1 MMQTNSL
8 KQSRN
13 QSERPRRHRAV
24 RGVAAFLALGGVLGL
39 TGCAGSSASADN
51 PAGVLISGEPDSE
64 FAGSEL
70 VQPYPLPDVEFTDT
84 DGGAFNPAVDA
95 QSAVTLVFFGYTH
108 CPDICNTTLA
118 DIAAAL
124 RRADDQVVD
133 ATQLLFI
140 SVDPE
145 RDTPQVVR
153 DYLDQFDTDFE
164 GLTGTPEQV
173 AEAAES
179 LGVALEG
186 TVPVSGGYEV
196 EHGTQVIGFD
206 AVGAGGLVW
215 TQGTTVGDLRD
226 DITRLAEA
234 A

>member
-1 MMQTNSL
+1 M
-8 KQSRN
+8 
-13 QSERPRRHRAV
+13 
-24 RGVAAFLALGGVLGL
+24 RGAAGFLALVGVLGL

-51 PAGVLISGEPDSE
+51 PAGVLISAESDGE

-70 VQPYPLPDVEFTDT
+70 AQPYPLPDVELTDT
-84 DGGAFNPAVDA
+84 RGEIFNPATDA
-95 QSAVTLVFFGYTH
+95 QAGVTLVFFGYTH

-118 DIAAAL
+118 DVAAAL
-124 RRADDQVVD
+124 RRADDQVAD

-140 SVDPE
+140 TVDPE

-153 DYLDQFDTDFE
+153 EYLDQFDSAFE

-173 AEAAES
+173 ADTAAA

-186 TVPVSGGYEV
+186 TVPVAGGYEV

-206 AVGAGGLVW
+206 AVGAGRLVW

>member
-1 MMQTNSL
+1 MGAT
-8 KQSRN
+8 
-13 QSERPRRHRAV
+13 RRHRAM
-24 RGVAAFLALGGVLGL
+24 RGAAASLAFLGILGL
-39 TGCAGSSASADN
+39 TGCAGSSASAQN
-51 PAGVLISGEPDSE
+51 PAGVLIAADSDSE

-84 DGGAFNPAVDA
+84 QGEVFNPATDA
-95 QSAVTLVFFGYTH
+95 QAGVTLVFFGYTH

-124 RRADDQVVD
+124 RRADDQVAQ

-140 SVDPE
+140 TVDPE

-153 DYLDQFDTDFE
+153 EYLDQFDGDFE
-164 GLTGTPEQV
+164 GLTGTAEQV
-173 AEAAES
+173 AETAAA

-206 AVGAGGLVW
+206 AVGAGRLVW

-226 DITRLAEA
+226 DITKLAEA

>member
-1 MMQTNSL
+1 M
-8 KQSRN
+8 
-13 QSERPRRHRAV
+13 
-24 RGVAAFLALGGVLGL
+24 ALGGVLAL
-39 TGCAGSSASADN
+39 SGCAGSSALADN
-51 PAGVLISGEPDSE
+51 PAGVLISEESGSE

-70 VQPYPLPDVEFTDT
+70 VQPYPLPDVELTDT
-84 DGGAFNPAVDA
+84 RGETFNPATDA
-95 QSAVTLVFFGYTH
+95 QAAVTLVFFGYTH

-124 RRADDQVVD
+124 RRADDQVAD

-140 SVDPE
+140 TVDPE
-145 RDTPQVVR
+145 RDSPEVVR
-153 DYLDQFDTDFE
+153 EYLDQFDTDFE

-173 AEAAES
+173 AETAED

-206 AVGAGGLVW
+206 AVGAGRLVW

>member
-1 MMQTNSL
+1 M
-8 KQSRN
+8 RG
-13 QSERPRRHRAV
+13 AV
-24 RGVAAFLALGGVLGL
+24 AFLALVGVLGL
-39 TGCAGSSASADN
+39 TGCAGSSASVDN
-51 PAGVLISGEPDSE
+51 PAGVLISEQSDSD

-70 VQPYPLPDVEFTDT
+70 VQPYQLPDVEFTNT
-84 DGGAFNPAVDA
+84 QGESFNPATDA

-124 RRADDQVVD
+124 RRADDQVAD
-133 ATQLLFI
+133 STQLLFI
-140 SVDPE
+140 TVDPE
-145 RDTPQVVR
+145 RDSPQVVR
-153 DYLDQFDTDFE
+153 EYLDQFDTDFV
-164 GLTGTPEQV
+164 GLTGTSEQV
-173 AEAAES
+173 TTTAAA

-206 AVGAGGLVW
+206 AVGAGRLVW

-226 DITRLAEA
+226 DITKLAEA